1 VRKFGIVMMVLQI
14 ITTVFLF
21 PLFFI
26 GGPVIWFFWWVAF
39 KCKLRTVSAAGAY
52 TRVRI
57 YILTCSCELLRGGL
71 IGSRSPWS
79 PVSP

>member
-1 VRKFGIVMMVLQI
+1 MRKFGIVMMVLQI

-39 KCKLRTVSAAGAY
+39 
-52 TRVRI
+52 I
-57 YILTCSCELLRGGL
+57 
-71 IGSRSPWS
+71 SPKFALS
-79 PVSP
+79 KSVTH